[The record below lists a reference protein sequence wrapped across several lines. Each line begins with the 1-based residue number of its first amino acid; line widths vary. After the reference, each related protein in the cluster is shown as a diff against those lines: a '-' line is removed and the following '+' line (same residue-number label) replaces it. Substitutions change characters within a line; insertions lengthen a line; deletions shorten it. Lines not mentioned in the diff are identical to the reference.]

1 MENLNPIK
9 LFLNRIY
16 YYFFVERFNK
26 KLNIDFPE
34 NIKRWDL
41 IQNIIDKKRYDN
53 YLEIGCDK
61 DQSFSKIKVKN
72 KIGVD
77 PVSGGNIRSTSDQF
91 FSSNTSK
98 FDIIFI
104 DGLHHYE
111 QVIKDVN
118 NSLQILNDNGFILLH
133 DCLPRSIAHQ
143 AIPRYRGSWNGDV
156 WKALVELRTRS
167 DLDTYT
173 CKIDFGVGIVQKKKN
188 TEILSIE
195 KKNFKLLKFSDYYHN
210 FNSFMRVIDYK
221 KALELI

>member
-9 LFLNRIY
+9 LFFNRMY

-26 KLNIDFPE
+26 KLKIDFPE

-41 IQNIIDKKRYDN
+41 IQNIIDKKKYDN

-118 NSLQILNDNGFILLH
+118 NSLKILNDNGFILLH

-173 CKIDFGVGIVQKKKN
+173 CQIDFGVGIVQKKKN

-195 KKNFKLLKFSDYYHN
+195 KKNFKLLKFSDYYYN

>member
-16 YYFFVERFNK
+16 YYLFVERFNK

-173 CKIDFGVGIVQKKKN
+173 CQIDFGVGIVQKKKN

-195 KKNFKLLKFSDYYHN
+195 KKNFKRLKFSDYYHN

>member
-173 CKIDFGVGIVQKKKN
+173 CQIDFGVGIVQKKKN

-195 KKNFKLLKFSDYYHN
+195 KKNFKHLKFSDYYYN

>member
-104 DGLHHYE
+104 DFLHHYE

-156 WKALVELRTRS
+156 WKALVELRTRP

-173 CKIDFGVGIVQKKKN
+173 CQIDFGVGIVQKKKN

>member
-91 FSSNTSK
+91 FSTNTSK

-173 CKIDFGVGIVQKKKN
+173 CQIDFGVGIVQKKKN

-195 KKNFKLLKFSDYYHN
+195 KKNFKLLKFSDYYYN

>member
-173 CKIDFGVGIVQKKKN
+173 CQIDFGVGIVQKKKN
-188 TEILSIE
+188 TEVLSIK
-195 KKNFKLLKFSDYYHN
+195 KKNFKSLKFSDYYHN
-210 FNSFMRVIDYK
+210 FSSYMRVIDYK

>member
-118 NSLQILNDNGFILLH
+118 NSLKILNDNGFILLH

-173 CKIDFGVGIVQKKKN
+173 CQIDFGVGIVQKKKN

-195 KKNFKLLKFSDYYHN
+195 KKNFKRLKFSDYYHN

>member
-9 LFLNRIY
+9 LFFNRMY

-91 FSSNTSK
+91 FKTNTSK

-111 QVIKDVN
+111 QVIKDIN
-118 NSLQILNDNGFILLH
+118 NSLKILNDNGFILLH

-173 CKIDFGVGIVQKKKN
+173 CQIDFGVGIVQKKKN
-188 TEILSIE
+188 TEILSIK
-195 KKNFKLLKFSDYYHN
+195 KKNFKRLKFSDYYHN